1 MSDRH
6 YLEAI
11 LYLIFLLF
19 REKFILVAQAGL
31 VFAIF
36 LLQTSKYR
44 QCRHVTS
51 CSVYSIF
58 SALEFLLWTV
68 TYGQVWNLHLWYQV
82 GYVRFGYWRILDL
95 SCSLIPF

>member
-1 MSDRH
+1 MV
-6 YLEAI
+6 
-11 LYLIFLLF
+11 FFFLF

-36 LLQTSKYR
+36 LLQTPKYR

-51 CSVYSIF
+51 CSIYSIL
-58 SALEFLLWTV
+58 SAFEFLLWTV
-68 TYGQVWNLHLWYQV
+68 TYSQVWNLRLWYQV
-82 GYVRFGYWRILDL
+82 GYVRFGYGRILDL